1 MRRLVLIALAVGL
14 LLPAVAVPQ
23 DSDSEALSKLRGTWV
38 QIEQAGKKPT
48 REYKLIVNKL
58 NGYQMGG
65 ISGDA
70 SDIASLA
77 GVDGS
82 IRVDTSKSPP
92 NIDLVGS
99 KNTLRGIFKLEGDR
113 LTLLVG
119 PDGRRPTSFDK
130 GDGVFHIF
138 IKDEAKR

>member
-1 MRRLVLIALAVGL
+1 MRRLVLIALAVGSL
-14 LLPAVAVPQ
+14 LSGVAAPAASGSAAPQ
-23 DSDSEALSKLRGTWV
+23 DSDSEALSKRRGTWV

-82 IRVDTSKSPP
+82 IRVDTSRSPP

-99 KNTLRGIFKLEGDR
+99 KNT
-113 LTLLVG
+113 
-119 PDGRRPTSFDK
+119 
-130 GDGVFHIF
+130 
-138 IKDEAKR
+138 

>member
-1 MRRLVLIALAVGL
+1 MRRLVLIALAAGL
-14 LLPAVAVPQ
+14 LVPATAVSQ
-23 DSDSEALSKLRGTWV
+23 DSDSEAISRLRGTWV
-38 QIEQAGKKPT
+38 QIEQAGKKPK
-48 REYKLIVNKL
+48 REFKLIVNKL
-58 NGYQMGG
+58 DGYRMGG
-65 ISGDA
+65 ISGEA

-77 GVDGS
+77 GVDGNV
-82 IRVDTSKSPP
+82 RVDTSKTPP

-138 IKDEAKR
+138 VKEEERK